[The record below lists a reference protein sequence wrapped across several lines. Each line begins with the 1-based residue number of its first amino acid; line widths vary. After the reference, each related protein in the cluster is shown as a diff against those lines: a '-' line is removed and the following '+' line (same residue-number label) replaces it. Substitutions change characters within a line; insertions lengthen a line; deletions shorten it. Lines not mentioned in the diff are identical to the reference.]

1 MEQEV
6 NISKIV
12 ALALWC
18 GALSFSSTAFAAP
31 DGEGAHRDWV
41 ERLCAKASD
50 PARQE
55 RHLARLAER
64 LHLTDAQKDLF
75 KAVQDARATA
85 RKPAIEAICANKP
98 DLQSFE
104 GKLAFRQHLLEA
116 RLDGM
121 KASSAKLVAFY
132 NALDNGQKAV
142 FDEMRRQRRHHWG
155 QRQGGWGEEG
165 RQEWGDHRRSRDD

>member
-1 MEQEV
+1 M

-31 DGEGAHRDWV
+31 DGDGAHRGWV

-50 PARQE
+50 SGRQE

-64 LHLTDAQKDLF
+64 LHLTDAQKALF

-104 GKLAFRQHLLEA
+104 GKLAFRQRLLES

-132 NALDNGQKAV
+132 TSLDNGQKAV
-142 FDEMRRQRRHHWG
+142 FDEMRRQRRQRWG
-155 QRQGGWGEEG
+155 QRRGGWGEQG
-165 RQEWGDHRRSRDD
+165 RQDWSDRRRSRDD